1 MRDAFDREFTVV
13 ELLPADLLDAV
24 GPAVASLLGTSLA
37 VLTDAGRPYWGSP
50 VDGAARE
57 VLVLEVEPLAYVSAA
72 VAPERLAAAVT
83 PLRELMKARARYLMA
98 CDLHTD
104 VVTADYQVL
113 AERNR
118 ALEASEARYKNL
130 AEQLEQRVTEQV
142 AMLDE
147 RQRQIYQA
155 EKLASIGQ
163 LAAGVAHEINNP
175 IGFVRSNIVTFGRY
189 LERVGELKPRLGNAT
204 TAWREIDL
212 DFILTDGAELVA
224 DCLNGI
230 DRVARIVR
238 DLKGFSSVDQPEE
251 EVVDINE
258 SLGEACDVLAS
269 QLPVGVTLER
279 HLGSVP
285 RVLCLPGHMKQ
296 VFYNVIQNGALAV
309 RDANRA
315 GTVSVAS
322 RAVEGGIEI
331 AISDTGVGMKAD
343 QIAHA
348 FEPFFTTR
356 PAGHGTG
363 LGLTVARDIVQAHD
377 GRIAIASRPGTGSTV
392 TIFLPA

>member
-1 MRDAFDREFTVV
+1 MRDAFDREFTLA
-13 ELLPADLLDAV
+13 ELLPSDLLDAV
-24 GPAVASLLGTSLA
+24 GSAVANLLGAPLA
-37 VLTDAGRPYWGSP
+37 VLTPDGRSYWGTP
-50 VDGAARE
+50 VGGAARAA
-57 VLVLEVEPLAYVSAA
+57 LVLELEPLAYVCAA
-72 VAPERLAAAVT
+72 VAPERLSVAVV

-104 VVTADYQVL
+104 VVTADYQTLV
-113 AERNR
+113 ERNR
-118 ALEASEARYKNL
+118 ALAASEARYKSL
-130 AEQLEQRVTEQV
+130 AEDLEQRVNAQV
-142 AMLDE
+142 TLLDE

-175 IGFVRSNIVTFGRY
+175 IGFVRSNIVTFGHY
-189 LERVGELKPRLGNAT
+189 LETVGRLKPRLADAAK
-204 TAWREIDL
+204 AWSELDL
-212 DFILTDGAELVA
+212 DFVLTDGAELVA
-224 DCLNGI
+224 DCLNGV

-269 QLPVGVTLER
+269 QLPAGVTLER

-285 RVLCLPGHMKQ
+285 RLLCLPGHLKQ

-309 RDANRA
+309 RDSNRG
-315 GTVSVAS
+315 GTVSVTS
-322 RAVEGGIEI
+322 RRVENGIEI
-331 AISDTGVGMKAD
+331 AIADTGVGMTAE

-348 FEPFFTTR
+348 FEPFYTTR

-377 GRIAIASRPGTGSTV
+377 GRIAIDSRPGTGTTV
-392 TIFLPA
+392 TVFLPA

>member
-1 MRDAFDREFTVV
+1 MRDAFDREFTLS
-13 ELLPADLLDAV
+13 ELLPSDLLDAI
-24 GPAVASLLGTSLA
+24 GTAMAKLLEAPLA
-37 VLTDAGRPYWGSP
+37 VQAEDGRPYWGSP
-50 VDGAARE
+50 IEGAARE
-57 VLVLEVEPLAYVSAA
+57 ALVLEVEPLAYVSAA

-98 CDLHTD
+98 SDLHTD

-118 ALEASEARYKNL
+118 ALEASEGRYKHL
-130 AEQLEQRVTEQV
+130 AEQLERRVKEQV

-175 IGFVRSNIVTFGRY
+175 IGFVRSNIVTFGHY
-189 LERVGELKPRLGNAT
+189 LERVGELKPQLENAAK
-204 TAWREIDL
+204 AWREIDL
-212 DFILTDGAELVA
+212 DFVLKDGAELVQ

-251 EVVDINE
+251 EVVDINV
-258 SLGEACDVLAS
+258 SLGEACDVLSS
-269 QLPVGVTLER
+269 QLPSGVTLAR
-279 HLGSVP
+279 DLGSVP
-285 RVLCLPGHMKQ
+285 RLLCLPGHLKQ

-309 RDANRA
+309 RDSRRP

-322 RAVEGGIEI
+322 RRVEGGIEI
-331 AISDTGVGMKAD
+331 AIADTGVGMTAD
-343 QIAHA
+343 QITHA
-348 FEPFFTTR
+348 FEPFYTTR

-377 GRIAIASRPGTGSTV
+377 GRIAIDSRAGAGTTV
-392 TIFLPA
+392 TVFLPA